1 MESKKCV
8 TLQATEREIG
18 KLNLIRKINKRKT
31 LSDTLRFLIEQE
43 HEKILNIA
51 LNISNEFTGEEA
63 SK

>member
-1 MESKKCV
+1 MESKRCV

-51 LNISNEFTGEEA
+51 LNISNEFTGKE
-63 SK
+63 SKK